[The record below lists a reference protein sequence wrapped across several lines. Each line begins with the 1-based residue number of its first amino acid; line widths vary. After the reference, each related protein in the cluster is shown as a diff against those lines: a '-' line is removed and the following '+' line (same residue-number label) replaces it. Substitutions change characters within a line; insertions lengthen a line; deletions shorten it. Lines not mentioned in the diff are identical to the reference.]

1 MSPLQK
7 MNVRNDFIQF
17 VKFGLVGIANTLI
30 DFGIFVLL
38 HGYLQVFYALAQ
50 VVSYS
55 CGMVNSYLIN
65 KFWTFQN
72 RKGIQLNEVVK
83 FGVVNLLSLGVSLT
97 LLYFVRGRVN
107 WGVVESKILA
117 TSGSL
122 FVNFVGSKFWV
133 FAENKR

>member
-1 MSPLQK
+1 MVPLQK
-7 MNVRNDFIQF
+7 MNIRKDFVQL

-55 CGMVNSYLIN
+55 CGMVNSYFLN
-65 KFWTFQN
+65 KFWTFQS
-72 RKGIQLNEVVK
+72 RKAIQLSEVVK
-83 FGVVNLLSLGVSLT
+83 FVVVNILSLGVSLV
-97 LLYFVRGRVN
+97 LLYLVRGRGN

-122 FVNFVGSKFWV
+122 LVNFVGNKFWV
-133 FAENKR
+133 FAENKV